1 MSRKGDFRPKTDLV
15 GKRYTKLVVTEY
27 AGYTVGS
34 TGNIY
39 HLWKCKCDCGNE
51 IVAKGVMLNQKHKMS
66 CGCLSH
72 KPKNPW
78 HTHHLADRPLY
89 NVWKSMKGRCY
100 TPSNSAYYNYGAKG
114 IKVCDE
120 WKNDYMS
127 FHNWAVSQGYTEE
140 NRRNC
145 TVDRIDPNG
154 NYCPENC
161 RLATYIEQ
169 ANNKTD
175 TKRYILYGEMLT
187 RREAAEKYGV
197 EYDRIKA
204 RMLLGKTLQEAVEY
218 KWESKYPITING
230 VTKSLTEWCEEN
242 NIKTVTAY
250 ARILRYGWNPIDAV
264 TKTPDSRKG
273 WRGNHIAKELKT
285 PAI

>member
-27 AGYTVGS
+27 AGYTVGN
-34 TGNIY
+34 TGNVY

-66 CGCLSH
+66 CGCISH
-72 KPKNPW
+72 RPKNPW
-78 HTHHLADRPLY
+78 HKHYLTDKPLY

-100 TPSNSAYYNYGAKG
+100 TKGNSAYKWYGEKG
-114 IKVCDE
+114 ITVCDE
-120 WKNDYMS
+120 WKNDYMA

-161 RLATYIEQ
+161 RLATYIETRQ
-169 ANNKTD
+169 AIANST
-175 TKRYILYGEMLT
+175 REILDFLVKDKI
-187 RREAAEKYGV
+187 A
-197 EYDRIKA
+197 
-204 RMLLGKTLQEAVEY
+204 TLQAENADLRLAASQGRQNAYLINELRPAPVPAY
-218 KWESKYPITING
+218 TVPNPYAYPGCFCN
-230 VTKSLTEWCEEN
+230 
-242 NIKTVTAY
+242 
-250 ARILRYGWNPIDAV
+250 
-264 TKTPDSRKG
+264 
-273 WRGNHIAKELKT
+273 
-285 PAI
+285 

>member
-27 AGYTVGS
+27 AGYTVGN
-34 TGNIY
+34 TGNVY

-66 CGCLSH
+66 CGCISH
-72 KPKNPW
+72 RPKNPW
-78 HTHHLADRPLY
+78 HKHYLTDKPLY

-100 TPSNSAYYNYGAKG
+100 TKGNSAYKWYGEKG
-114 IKVCDE
+114 ITVCDE
-120 WKNDYMS
+120 WKNDYMA

-175 TKRYILYGEMLT
+175 TKRYLLYGEMLT

-197 EYDRIKA
+197 DYKLIKGRMNHYGMSLQKAIEYEK
-204 RMLLGKTLQEAVEY
+204 EY
-218 KWESKYPITING
+218 KYEITING
-230 VTKSLTEWCEEN
+230 ITKTLAEWCEEN
-242 NIKTVTAY
+242 NLKTITAY
-250 ARILRYGWNPIDAV
+250 GRIRRGWNLEDAV
-264 TKTPDSRKG
+264 TKPLVRKS
-273 WRGNHIAKELKT
+273 WKSDCKKIS
-285 PAI
+285 